1 MRDLTVVIPSIGRES
16 LINSIKS
23 VDISAKIVI
32 GISKDDYEKLSS
44 EARDYIDESFNTDIV
59 IFESR
64 LSPGASKDHLI
75 RTQVYTKYVTI
86 MDDDDQFNPGFL
98 NWALA
103 ILEDHVKTPCWVT
116 SLWSSQATKEDF
128 GIFEFIGS
136 QVQTTKKLFDYNSY
150 TPEYFKEHIYPNS
163 STVFR
168 TELYK
173 MVPRSFRYQGKYG
186 DDILPNLW
194 LMSRY
199 SGIQAKFSGAVIGTE
214 ENTVSR
220 NISIDDLEQCI
231 ARLNFAIK
239 YSTGLRDYYLSLAV
253 SKMLVNVLQRYF
265 HKSNG

>member
-128 GIFEFIGS
+128 GIFEFIS
-136 QVQTTKKLFDYNSY
+136 DSKTIFEKLFEYSKYSD
-150 TPEYFKEHIYPNS
+150 EYFKDHIYPNS

-173 MVPRSFRYQGKYG
+173 QIPNKFKYEGKYG
-186 DDILPNLW
+186 DDILPNIW
-194 LMSRY
+194 LMLHY
-199 SGIQAKFSGAVIGTE
+199 PGIQAKFSGAIISKS
-214 ENTVSR
+214 ENTISR
-220 NISIDDLEQCI
+220 NIDEDDFYDCLEKLDGALVQSW
-231 ARLNFAIK
+231 LYKNK
-239 YSTGLRDYYLSLAV
+239 YLFPSLVKMITNV
-253 SKMLVNVLQRYF
+253 SQRYL
-265 HKSNG
+265 NMNYG